1 MASDDD
7 NNPWARKKTS
17 KKRIEKK
24 ESKDPS
30 EGLPATEGVEDFV
43 SQIRDKIQQQTK
55 NAFKNNPLGPIPF
68 KKAKGSGRSG
78 GGHNSG
84 GGDDFFAQFF
94 NKKTIIL
101 TIVGLFVFWMLSGVY
116 IVQEGCHSVVLR
128 FGKQHRI
135 ITAGLSYRFPWPIE
149 VNIIKKVDVVNQIN
163 SSKTDQ
169 KGDEKTLVLTGDENM
184 LHVNYSV
191 FWKIKDL
198 SQFLFINRDQELT
211 IEAASESSI
220 REVLGQTTARL
231 ALTSNREQ
239 IGQEAKDVLQRILD
253 EYGLGVEITNFQL
266 QMVEP
271 PAEVIDAFNDM
282 QASLIDANRLEN
294 EAQSYANSIIPRARG
309 EAVSAVQSA
318 KAHAETV
325 LGKARGEASQFNAI
339 YEAYKDKKEITM
351 KRLYLEGMQ
360 KILSQIKNKTIIDD
374 AISHNM
380 LPHLSLDKKTSA
392 K

>member
-7 NNPWARKKTS
+7 NNPWAKKKTP
-17 KKRIEKK
+17 KKKIEN
-24 ESKDPS
+24 KDPKDHADNAPRD
-30 EGLPATEGVEDFV
+30 GGGDDFV
-43 SQIRDKIQQQTK
+43 TQIRDKIQKQTK
-55 NAFKNNPLGPIPF
+55 NAFKNNPLGPLSF
-68 KKAKGSGRSG
+68 KKKNSP
-78 GGHNSG
+78 HN
-84 GGDDFFAQFF
+84 GGDDFFLQFF
-94 NKKTIIL
+94 NKKIIFL
-101 TIVGLFVFWMLSGVY
+101 AIFGCVVCWMLSGVY

-128 FGKQHRI
+128 FGKQHRMV
-135 ITAGLSYRFPWPIE
+135 TAGLSYRFPWPIE

-163 SSKTDQ
+163 SGKTDQ
-169 KGDEKTLVLTGDENM
+169 KNEQKRDEKTLVLTGDENM

-211 IEAASESSI
+211 IEAASESAI

-271 PAEVIDAFNDM
+271 PTEVIDAFNDM

-339 YEAYKDKKEITM
+339 YEAYKDQKEITL
-351 KRLYLEGMQ
+351 KRIYLEGMQ
-360 KILSQIKNKTIIDD
+360 KILSQIKNKTLIDD
-374 AISHNM
+374 SIAHNM
-380 LPHLSLDKKTSA
+380 LPHLSLDKKVQPA
-392 K
+392 KG